1 MRSPPPAA
9 TDFGAPLAAAEFA
22 GLLDALGPFESR
34 PTLAAA
40 VSGGPDSTALALLAA
55 GWARARDGELLALIV
70 DHGLRP
76 EAAAEATRVTG
87 RLASVGIGSR
97 ILKWDGAKPTTG
109 VQAAA
114 RAARY
119 RLLEG
124 ACRSVG
130 ILHLLLGHQR
140 EDQAETVAMRVACGS
155 GPTGRAG
162 IAVVREVAGLR
173 LLRPLLAVP
182 KCRLVATLRAAGQ
195 PWQVDPSNLAPQFH
209 RARLRQDPS
218 FDAERWWQDGLIHA
232 GRRVGN
238 DLELANWLARHLRP
252 HPLGFVRLDRAAWTA
267 LDPHPRLAVLGRAVA
282 AAGGSSYP
290 LRSCLLERLAS
301 QLGAALPGGRWTAG
315 GCLVEVRREE
325 VIVTREPGRIR
336 DRVLLPESEQLFWD
350 GRFLVEHQGGGVL
363 LEVAALGV
371 AGSRMLSRAC
381 RIGLRLAGVP
391 AAAVA
396 ALPAFWH
403 AGTLVVCPP
412 LAAYGMVPQA
422 EFSATVAPRP
432 ALPLAGAAFAGVNVV
447 SKPQRLI

>member
-9 TDFGAPLAAAEFA
+9 TDVDAPLPAAEFA
-22 GLLDALGPFESR
+22 ALLDALGPFESR

-55 GWARARDGELLALIV
+55 GWAHARGGEILALIV

-76 EAAAEATRVTG
+76 EAAAEATQVAG

-97 ILKWDGAKPTTG
+97 ILHWDGAKPATG
-109 VQAAA
+109 IQAAA

-124 ACRSVG
+124 ACRSAG

-140 EDQAETVAMRVACGS
+140 EDQAETVAMRVAGGS

-162 IAVVREVAGLR
+162 MPVVSELAGMR

-182 KCRLVATLRAAGQ
+182 KSRLVATLRAAGQ
-195 PWQVDPSNLAPQFH
+195 SWQVDPSNLAPGFH
-209 RARLRQDPS
+209 RARLRQDRD
-218 FDAERWWQDGLIHA
+218 FDAERWWRDGLLHA
-232 GRRVGN
+232 GRRTGS
-238 DLELANWLARHLRP
+238 DLELADWLARHMHP
-252 HPLGFVRLDRAAWTA
+252 HPLGFVRLDRAAWA
-267 LDPHPRLAVLGRAVA
+267 VLAPAPRRAVLGRAVTA
-282 AAGGSSYP
+282 VGGSGYP
-290 LRSCLLERLAS
+290 LRSGPLEHVVNRLS
-301 QLGAALPGGRWTAG
+301 AALSGGRWTAG
-315 GCLVEVRREE
+315 GCLLGVRREE
-325 VIVTREPGRIR
+325 LLVTREPGRIR
-336 DRVLLPESEQLFWD
+336 DRARLPPDEELLWD
-350 GRFLVEHQGGGVL
+350 GRFLVADRAVGGS

-371 AGSRMLSRAC
+371 AGCRMLPGMC
-381 RIGLRLAGVP
+381 RTGLRSAGVP

-403 AGTLVVCPP
+403 AGELIACPL

-422 EFSATVAPRP
+422 GFAATAALRP
-432 ALPLAGAAFAGVNVV
+432 ASALAAAAFAGVNVV